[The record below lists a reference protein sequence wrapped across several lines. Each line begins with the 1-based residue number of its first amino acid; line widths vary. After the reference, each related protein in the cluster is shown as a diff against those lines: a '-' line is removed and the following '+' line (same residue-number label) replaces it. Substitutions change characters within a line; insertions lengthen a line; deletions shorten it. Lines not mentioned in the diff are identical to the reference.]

1 MTLAAGQLKPVIS
14 RRRLVDTR
22 AFCVV
27 MVTLYLISRS
37 AWHEIGGPIAHLLTP
52 LGILLAAI
60 GALGRLWCSSYL
72 AGNKNAQLVMFG
84 PYSLSRNP
92 LYVFSFIGGLGITI
106 TTETLTI
113 PVLFVVWFALYYR
126 GVISAEE
133 AHLGGLHA
141 SEFRD
146 YQRNVPGFWP
156 RWFGY
161 SEPAR
166 WEFSPDAFR
175 RSLTEVVWFV
185 FAAIALHTLH
195 DLRSAGSPP
204 SLFALY

>member
-1 MTLAAGQLKPVIS
+1 MTLAGQLKSAIS

-22 AFCVV
+22 AFCFV
-27 MVTLYLISRS
+27 MVILYLMSRS

-52 LGILLAAI
+52 LGIVLAAI

-72 AGNKNAQLVMFG
+72 AGNKNTRLVTFG
-84 PYSLSRNP
+84 PYSLTRNP
-92 LYVFSFIGGLGITI
+92 LYVFSFVGGLGITI

-113 PVLFVVWFALYYR
+113 PVLFVIWFALYYR
-126 GVISAEE
+126 GVISTEE
-133 AHLGGLHA
+133 AHLRGTHTN
-141 SEFRD
+141 EFRD
-146 YQRNVPGFWP
+146 YQRNVPRFWP

-185 FAAIALHTLH
+185 VAAITLHALH
-195 DLRSAGSPP
+195 DLRSTTRVP

>member
-1 MTLAAGQLKPVIS
+1 MTVVGQLKPALS
-14 RRRLVDTR
+14 RRRLADTR

-27 MVTLYLISRS
+27 TVILYLVSRS
-37 AWHEIGGPIAHLLTP
+37 AWHEVGGLIAHLLTP

-72 AGNKNAQLVMFG
+72 AGNKNSRLVKFG
-84 PYSLSRNP
+84 PYSLTRNP
-92 LYVFSFIGGLGITI
+92 LYVFSFVGGLGITI

-113 PVLFVVWFALYYR
+113 PVLFCAWFALYYR

-133 AHLGGLHA
+133 AHLSGLHA
-141 SEFRD
+141 SEFPD
-146 YQRNVPGFWP
+146 YQRSVPRFWP

-185 FAAIALHTLH
+185 VAAIALHAMH
-195 DLRSAGSPP
+195 DLRGATSAP